1 MQASTSPS
9 KKKKKESLRYS
20 QLAFPSA
27 ITSLLERKKKS
38 LKEGGKKKA
47 DSSFLS
53 KQLFLTESEKGKEGV
68 MIE

>member
-9 KKKKKESLRYS
+9 KKKKRVSSLFSTR
-20 QLAFPSA
+20 F
-27 ITSLLERKKKS
+27 SLYNHEFAGEKKKS

-47 DSSFLS
+47 DSNFLS